1 MKSNP
6 NPNPNPNLA
15 TKQHAIVYI
24 QLNIVT
30 CPPYPDK
37 FIAPSVRL
45 QVVTVTL
52 SWCERSQNRIRAA
65 VSFTENNCDTP
76 TVDTGW

>member
-30 CPPYPDK
+30 CPTYPEK
-37 FIAPSVRL
+37 FVRDNVVAPSVRL
-45 QVVTVTL
+45 QVVIVTL
-52 SWCERSQNRIRAA
+52 SFRTLIIGCFVSDFRSLVN
-65 VSFTENNCDTP
+65 FHLH
-76 TVDTGW
+76 